1 MRDQNEEDLNNY
13 KTKMIA
19 EDITSANVPSA
30 AMTDTV
36 LENNSA
42 ATTKIPSLKAITDNN
57 SINAAAPATTEEAIK
72 ALEGIGS
79 PKNSLQD
86 QDNQGEGQG
95 QGTRRGNPRFEY
107 TPPVVRNRTKHAMSH
122 QDEDTDAEGTS
133 LSFNKD
139 TNSTYTAF
147 PLDHDAIIAL
157 GVMRTTPTSTSTN
170 TPANTSTTNIGS
182 KGYVKQSTESPRSGL
197 RRSGFKQQQEEEDAE
212 GEQGNAIGSNG
223 RTTTTITTTT
233 VGIKTITT
241 TTTTTT
247 GSSSS
252 TEGRNTPPPLL

>member
-1 MRDQNEEDLNNY
+1 MPIVVNLIPNKIVFELASTMSKQKRMRDQNEEDLNNY

-95 QGTRRGNPRFEY
+95 QDRKRQ
-107 TPPVVRNRTKHAMSH
+107 S
-122 QDEDTDAEGTS
+122 S
-133 LSFNKD
+133 L
-139 TNSTYTAF
+139 
-147 PLDHDAIIAL
+147 
-157 GVMRTTPTSTSTN
+157 
-170 TPANTSTTNIGS
+170 
-182 KGYVKQSTESPRSGL
+182 
-197 RRSGFKQQQEEEDAE
+197 
-212 GEQGNAIGSNG
+212 
-223 RTTTTITTTT
+223 
-233 VGIKTITT
+233 
-241 TTTTTT
+241 
-247 GSSSS
+247 
-252 TEGRNTPPPLL
+252 